1 MVQREQPFSLRISK
15 DSLEAYKKAAE
26 RAGLSVS
33 EWARLILDVSA
44 GVSTVRA
51 VFYVDVGA
59 MKPKEAL
66 KKIKQV
72 ERQLKGQKVREGK
85 W

>member
-1 MVQREQPFSLRISK
+1 
-15 DSLEAYKKAAE
+15 
-26 RAGLSVS
+26 
-33 EWARLILDVSA
+33 
-44 GVSTVRA
+44 
-51 VFYVDVGA
+51 VGA